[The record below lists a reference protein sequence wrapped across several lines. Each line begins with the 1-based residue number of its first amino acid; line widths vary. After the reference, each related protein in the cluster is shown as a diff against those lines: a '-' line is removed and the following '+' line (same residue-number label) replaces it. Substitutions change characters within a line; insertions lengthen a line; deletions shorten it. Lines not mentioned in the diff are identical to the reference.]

1 MKHLNSFH
9 GSVTA
14 CLINMGLDSVKV
26 LDAVNAFIGGIEAD
40 PTRTATKAGAKLTG
54 TVTTKGV
61 DKRVVTI
68 RETEKRVAK
77 VGYGPVPALYA
88 INSAMVELTDRHGV
102 TVAVSELPPE
112 VETWLRRDSF
122 KAKIRHA
129 PSDVMTEVVPV
140 HPGA

>member
-9 GSVTA
+9 DSVTA
-14 CLINMGLDSVKV
+14 CLIGMGLDSVKV
-26 LDAVNAFIGGIEAD
+26 LDAVNAFIGGISAD
-40 PTRTATKAGAKLTG
+40 PSRTDTKATAKLTG
-54 TVTTKGV
+54 KVTSKGV
-61 DKRVVTI
+61 DKREVTI

-88 INSAMVELTDRHGV
+88 INSAMAELTDRHGV
-102 TVAVSELPPE
+102 TVAVTELPAE

-122 KAKIRHA
+122 KSKVRHA
-129 PSDVMTEVVPV
+129 PSETMAEAVPV